1 MWNVLRCNCQC
12 NCIAFVQWKW
22 MRVNSPLLGT
32 FQTFRFCSALDL
44 HPLAFLS
51 PSSPNSFCYT
61 SPSQDSKDC
70 RSAAKR
76 ALQASNQEVS
86 PGPGLVP
93 APKNWFRPL
102 HPFSCR
108 DSSIFNLQSGGLS
121 LPAWDNFAF
130 DQQQPL
136 AFQFAWTRRLQIYQ
150 YCTQVNRWL
159 SSNIMNVTD
168 GLLSQL
174 PVLRSNPV
182 VAGMCCVRC
191 AGWSASLWK
200 LFVRHRFCY
209 GPALQWTLWPEPG
222 RYDPTCISIVDREYL
237 QNILRQGVCVGGG

>member
-86 PGPGLVP
+86 PGPGVVP

-108 DSSIFNLQSGGLS
+108 DSSIFNLEVSHS
-121 LPAWDNFAF
+121 LIEITLPSISNNPWLFSLLGPGVSRFINIVLKLTGDWA
-130 DQQQPL
+130 
-136 AFQFAWTRRLQIYQ
+136 QI
-150 YCTQVNRWL
+150 
-159 SSNIMNVTD
+159 
-168 GLLSQL
+168 
-174 PVLRSNPV
+174 
-182 VAGMCCVRC
+182 
-191 AGWSASLWK
+191 
-200 LFVRHRFCY
+200 
-209 GPALQWTLWPEPG
+209 
-222 RYDPTCISIVDREYL
+222 
-237 QNILRQGVCVGGG
+237 